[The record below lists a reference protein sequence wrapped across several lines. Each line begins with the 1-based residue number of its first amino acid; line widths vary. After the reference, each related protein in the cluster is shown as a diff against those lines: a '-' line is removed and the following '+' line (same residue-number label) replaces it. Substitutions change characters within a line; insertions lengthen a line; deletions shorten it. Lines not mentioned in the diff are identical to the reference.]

1 MRRRPCVQLFA
12 TFINHI
18 DGIFLPGF
26 VEIWSQVFV
35 LHESFDF
42 LWQAFQSFQ
51 SGQPQVFVLKRREIG
66 FGFEF
71 GFDLFQILSL
81 MSDCSLNMWK
91 AAIRIWSQSKI
102 LPCGKM
108 SPDDLLS
115 THLERCL
122 NTIINSSQP
131 GQIHNVSLLIKTSER
146 EFQGNVSAL

>member
-42 LWQAFQSFQ
+42 LWQAFQS
-51 SGQPQVFVLKRREIG
+51 GQPQVFVLKRREIG

-71 GFDLFQILSL
+71 GFDLFQILPL

-102 LPCGKM
+102 LPSGKM
-108 SPDDLLS
+108 SPDDLIS

-122 NTIINSSQP
+122 NTIINSSEP
-131 GQIHNVSLLIKTSER
+131 RQIYNVWLLIKTTER
-146 EFQGNVSAL
+146 EFRGNVSAP